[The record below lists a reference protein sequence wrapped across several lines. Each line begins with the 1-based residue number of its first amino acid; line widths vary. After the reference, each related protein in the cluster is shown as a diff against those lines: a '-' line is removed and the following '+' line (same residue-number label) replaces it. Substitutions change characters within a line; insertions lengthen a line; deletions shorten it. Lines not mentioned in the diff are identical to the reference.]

1 MPMENVDFVSTQQT
15 DFALQFLYWDKAS
28 AHIVHEATDTEG
40 RPVGDFTL
48 WQIYLFILSGFQLF
62 QRLSSPI
69 HTLLGGSLQK
79 DAFPG
84 NR

>member
-1 MPMENVDFVSTQQT
+1 MENVDFVSTQQT

-69 HTLLGGSLQK
+69 HTLWGGSLQK
-79 DAFPG
+79 DAFLG
-84 NR
+84 NQ